1 MQTNI
6 IQDVA
11 AVAFVKFS
19 HRYTYLDL
27 SGHLIDAILQIK
39 TNKQMN
45 ESLTLNRK
53 KKLLILR
60 FLIERLIK

>member
-6 IQDVA
+6 IQDLA

-39 TNKQMN
+39 KNKQMN
-45 ESLTLNRK
+45 KSLTLNRK
-53 KKLLILR
+53 KNLILR
-60 FLIERLIK
+60 FLIERFIK